1 MIWSRHLKLFT
12 KLVVAVLALGALA
25 TCGNAQNAYEGKFTL
40 PFEAHWGSVTLPAGD
55 YTFALRSA
63 SVPYVLHI
71 QGGATN
77 TNTFIMAITADP
89 KVASGHAQLNL
100 VDIAGEQSVQTFE
113 APELGLTFSFATPKQ
128 KHLGG
133 KGTRQKTVP
142 QTATDSQVSENK
154 ISIPVH
160 SAGR

>member
-1 MIWSRHLKLFT
+1 MNWGRHLKLLT

-25 TCGNAQNAYEGKFTL
+25 TSGNAQNAYEGKFTL
-40 PFEAHWGSVTLPAGD
+40 PFEAHWGGVTLPAGD
-55 YTFALRSA
+55 YAFALQAAR
-63 SVPYVLHI
+63 VPYVLHI
-71 QGGATN
+71 QGDATN
-77 TNTFIMAITADP
+77 TNTLIIAITADQ
-89 KVASGHAQLNL
+89 KVASSHAQLNL
-100 VDIAGEQSVQTFE
+100 ADIAGEQSIQTFE

-142 QTATDSQVSENK
+142 QTATDSQISENK
-154 ISIPVH
+154 TSIQVR

>member
-25 TCGNAQNAYEGKFTL
+25 TCGHAQNAYEGKFTL

-113 APELGLTFSFATPKQ
+113 APELGLTFSYATPTQ
-128 KHLGG
+128 KHVGG
-133 KGTRQKTVP
+133 SGTPQKTVP
-142 QTATDSQVSENK
+142 QTATDSQISENK